1 MNSKKIVAGAL
12 VATVIPVG
20 AAVLMTGAANAAPG
34 SHPTPGSAASVT
46 ATASTSKPVSG
57 KTFRVSGEFTENN
70 KPAADQVVKIQ
81 ALHDGSY
88 QQLTGAK
95 IRTDSQGDYSLRV
108 VLDTTGHRELR
119 VVGVGVG
126 SQPNAYQPFSVQVH
140 R

>member
-1 MNSKKIVAGAL
+1 MFLAGA
-12 VATVIPVG
+12 VAATVIPVG
-20 AAVLMTGAANAAPG
+20 AAVLMTGAANAATG
-34 SHPTPGSAASVT
+34 AHPAPAAASVT
-46 ATASTSKPVSG
+46 AHVSSSTPVSG

-81 ALHDGSY
+81 AVQDGSW

-95 IRTDSQGDYSLRV
+95 VRTDSQGGYSLRV
-108 VLDTTGHRELR
+108 ILDTAGHRELR

-126 SQPNAYQPFSVQVH
+126 SQPNAYQPFGVQVH